1 MTSYDN
7 PASGTSY
14 HGRPATGTQTP
25 GLAVA
30 ALVTG
35 IGGLIFFWL
44 IPILG
49 LALGVLGVVFGVMTT
64 RRAKAGAPPPRHTP
78 ASPAV
83 LPCPRKPHPS
93 HPPPPPPRV
102 TGRH

>member
-1 MTSYDN
+1 MSSYGN

-14 HGRPATGTQTP
+14 QGRPATGTQTP
-25 GLAVA
+25 GLAIA
-30 ALVTG
+30 ALATG

-64 RRAKAGAPPPRHTP
+64 RRAKAGAPGKGMGT
-78 ASPAV
+78 AGIVTGAVSIVGALVFWAVAVAV
-83 LPCPRKPHPS
+83 LAS
-93 HPPPPPPRV
+93 
-102 TGRH
+102 

>member
-64 RRAKAGAPPPRHTP
+64 RRAKAGAPGKGMGT
-78 ASPAV
+78 AGIVTGAVSIVGALVFWAVAVAV
-83 LPCPRKPHPS
+83 LAS
-93 HPPPPPPRV
+93 
-102 TGRH
+102 